1 MKNRLAIYLL
11 LILTLT
17 QCSSVKRRPE
27 LIIPQELT
35 ETIKIKDHQVALV
48 LGGGGSKGF
57 AHIGAIE
64 VLEENNIPIDFIVG
78 SSAGSAVGA
87 LYADNKNIEETKQ
100 ILLKAKSDEILD
112 FSLMGS
118 LKMFNSLSS
127 PIKGQAYENFIFDN
141 MRSKYFLELKVPL
154 VVVTVNVK
162 TGEKFV
168 IKDGPI
174 APAVRA
180 SSAVPLIISPVSI
193 YGKTLMDGGVIEPV
207 PVKTARS
214 FNPKL
219 IIAININNSP
229 PKDMP
234 SNSIALG
241 YRAFWLSYYALS
253 QAQANLADINIHP
266 DLSGF
271 GMFEDHRKE
280 ELYELGRQ
288 AALRALPHIKEKLKQ
303 LDYLETLSSITERK

>member
-1 MKNRLAIYLL
+1 MKNKLL
-11 LILTLT
+11 IGLFLILTLT
-17 QCSSVKRRPE
+17 QCTSVKRRPE
-27 LIIPQELT
+27 LIVPQTLT
-35 ETIKIKDHQVALV
+35 ETIEIKNPKVALV

-57 AHIGAIE
+57 AHVGAIE

-100 ILLKAKSDEILD
+100 ILLKAKSNELLE
-112 FSLMGS
+112 FSLIESFMV
-118 LKMFNSLSS
+118 FHQLSS

-141 MRSKYFLELKVPL
+141 MRAKYFSDLKTPL
-154 VVVTVNVK
+154 VVVTVDAK
-162 TGEKFV
+162 TGEKFI

-180 SSAVPLIISPVSI
+180 SSAIPLFMSPVSL
-193 YGKTLMDGGVIEPV
+193 YGRILMDGGVIEPV
-207 PVKTARS
+207 PVTTAES

-219 IIAININNSP
+219 IIAININNPP

-234 SNSIALG
+234 SNSVDLG
-241 YRAFWLSYYALS
+241 YRAFWLSYYTLS
-253 QAQANLADINIHP
+253 QTQAESADINIHP
-266 DLSGF
+266 NLSDF

-280 ELYELGRQ
+280 ELYKLGRQ
-288 AALRALPHIKEKLKQ
+288 AALDALPQIKEKLKR
-303 LDYLETLSSITERK
+303 LKIN